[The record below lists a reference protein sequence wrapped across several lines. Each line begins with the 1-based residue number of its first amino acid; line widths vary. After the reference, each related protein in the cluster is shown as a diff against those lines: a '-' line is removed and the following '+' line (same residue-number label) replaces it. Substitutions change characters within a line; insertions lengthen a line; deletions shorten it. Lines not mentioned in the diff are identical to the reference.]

1 MTLGYGFILLMG
13 GGLLSRRRCFRS
25 QAGGYFAGMG
35 SATGSI
41 RVHVMAALVLVVAAL
56 VFGGGG
62 AHAAGPYS
70 QVPGHFVAEDA
81 PAADDDGDDSSSEES
96 EPDPEPAPEPELEP
110 EPESAPEQQAEQ
122 EPAPIGVPTANP
134 AEPRTSNERDGR
146 GNSENDTS
154 EGGAKDSDIGDGD
167 SSAGVGPATVSGPL
181 RTPTDTSSS
190 SLVTEDGPSPLGW
203 LLLAAGLA
211 CGVAAFVVYRGSN
224 SLNEL
229 GPPEGV
235 LKTPSEGVPETT
247 DYGDPMG
254 PNTVEMGPIQT

>member
-1 MTLGYGFILLMG
+1 ME
-13 GGLLSRRRCFRS
+13 
-25 QAGGYFAGMG
+25 

-56 VFGGGG
+56 AFGGGG

-81 PAADDDGDDSSSEES
+81 PAADDGGDDSSSEES
-96 EPDPEPAPEPELEP
+96 EPDPEPAPEPEPEQ

-122 EPAPIGVPTANP
+122 EPAPIAVPTANP
-134 AEPRTSNERDGR
+134 PEPRTSNERDGR

-154 EGGAKDSDIGDGD
+154 EGGAKDSDIEDGD
-167 SSAGVGPATVSGPL
+167 SAGVGPATVSGPL
-181 RTPTDTSSS
+181 RKPTDTSSS

-203 LLLAAGLA
+203 LLLATGLA
-211 CGVAAFVVYRGSN
+211 CAVAAFVVYRGSN

-235 LKTPSEGVPETT
+235 LETPRGGVPEATE
-247 DYGDPMG
+247 YVDPMG
-254 PNTVEMGPIQT
+254 PNTVEMGRIQT